1 MALESTDWLIK
12 AGIPMEKAAGSNTAV
27 YIGSFADDYKAMFH
41 KDPENQAQYPASGV
55 APNMLANRISWFFNF
70 SGPSLNMDTACS
82 SSLVA
87 LHLACQ
93 GLRNEEF
100 DMVSGDTQ

>member
-1 MALESTDWLIK
+1 MA
-12 AGIPMEKAAGSNTAV
+12 KAAGSNTAV
-27 YIGSFADDYKAMFH
+27 YTGSFADDYKAIFH
-41 KDPENQAQYPASGV
+41 KDPENQAQYSASGV

-70 SGPSLNMDTACS
+70 NGPSINMDTACS

-93 GLRNEEF
+93 GLRNKEY
-100 DMVSGDTQ
+100 DMVSEDRHQLH